1 MKRSRKMLSKV
12 FENDE
17 RNEDGRKII
26 KAGKS
31 TALPS
36 SSNSKKINILDS
48 VTITKGRTEV
58 SSPITT
64 NEMSSP
70 CSENK
75 YSMFK
80 N

>member
-1 MKRSRKMLSKV
+1 MLSKV

-48 VTITKGRTEV
+48 MTITKGRT
-58 SSPITT
+58 
-64 NEMSSP
+64 
-70 CSENK
+70 
-75 YSMFK
+75 
-80 N
+80 